1 MVVSA
6 QCNRVNTV
14 DGHLEAVSVRLGRRA
29 EVDAV
34 VEALRS
40 FAALPQELELPNAP
54 RRPIVVREQA
64 DRPQPRYDRDEQGG
78 MAVVVGRVRECP
90 VLDYKFVILGHNT
103 VRGAAG
109 GSILNA
115 ELLMAKGYLGNQ

>member
-1 MVVSA
+1 
-6 QCNRVNTV
+6 
-14 DGHLEAVSVRLGRRA
+14 VSVRLARKA

-34 VEALRS
+34 VEALQS
-40 FAALPQELELPNAP
+40 FTALPQELELPSAP
-54 RRPIVVREQA
+54 RRPIVVREEV

-90 VLDYKFVILGHNT
+90 VLDYKFVVLGHNT

-115 ELLMAKGYLGNQ
+115 ELLVAKGYLRI

>member
-1 MVVSA
+1 M
-6 QCNRVNTV
+6 R
-14 DGHLEAVSVRLGRRA
+14 E
-29 EVDAV
+29 EV
-34 VEALRS
+34 
-40 FAALPQELELPNAP
+40 
-54 RRPIVVREQA
+54 

-90 VLDYKFVILGHNT
+90 VLDYKFVVLGHNT

-115 ELLMAKGYLGNQ
+115 ELLMAKGCLRP